1 MLRRRG
7 RRGRRWRVTARLT
20 GGAGGDTSSSA
31 PLTSNLKHQRQTE
44 RGRGG
49 ESERERKRQ
58 YDGEREEE
66 RCTFPQY
73 VLVSYS
79 GELGKS
85 GIWSLISNLPGWKK
99 IRKQG
104 GSGKS
109 AVPPMATWGWLQF
122 WVSLK
127 TKPVSP
133 LHKTLYVLLN
143 GWPLLCWCL
152 MENFKWIMTEWSK
165 RSKKSGLE
173 FWCVMFQYLTAMHWH
188 SLLLQFVSQTC

>member
-49 ESERERKRQ
+49 KSERESKRQ
-58 YDGEREEE
+58 YDREREEE

-85 GIWSLISNLPGWKK
+85 GIWNVTQEVRSVTFLAEKK

-143 GWPLLCWCL
+143 GWPLLSWCL

-188 SLLLQFVSQTC
+188 SL